1 MMQQPELY
9 TCLDGSKTL
18 FVAELNETYHSR
30 NGAIQES
37 LHVFIQQGLQYCLNQ
52 QLHEVTIFEMG
63 FGTGL
68 NAWLTAMHV
77 QDLPFTINY
86 LAVETVVLP
95 LQVIK
100 TLDYVLPDDKGY
112 DTFVKLHEAAW
123 NKSVKVGS
131 NYNITKINAS
141 MLAVEWQKFKPI
153 NLVYFDAFAP
163 DKQPEL
169 WTLPVFEM
177 LFNAMQT
184 NGVLVTYSSKGE
196 VKRNLRAAG
205 FKVERLPGPPYKRH
219 MLRAVKP

>member
-1 MMQQPELY
+1 
-9 TCLDGSKTL
+9 
-18 FVAELNETYHSR
+18 
-30 NGAIQES
+30 
-37 LHVFIQQGLQYCLNQ
+37 
-52 QLHEVTIFEMG
+52 
-63 FGTGL
+63 
-68 NAWLTAMHV
+68 
-77 QDLPFTINY
+77 
-86 LAVETVVLP
+86 
-95 LQVIK
+95 
-100 TLDYVLPDDKGY
+100 
-112 DTFVKLHEAAW
+112 
-123 NKSVKVGS
+123 
-131 NYNITKINAS
+131 